1 MGVLGTHQILILVYR
16 PRSYPILRNRYVSHV
31 SIPELEIGERAH
43 YQGCFTTTNNILLG
57 DGI

>member
-1 MGVLGTHQILILVYR
+1 MGVLGIHQIPILVYG

-31 SIPELEIGERAH
+31 TIPELEIGERAD
-43 YQGCFTTTNNILLG
+43 YQGCFTTTNNTPPE